1 MIGGWSVLQSKQVS
15 PKINNHLLCVLCQ
28 PANMRSLCPLYNK
41 SFVLWPHPPLPF
53 HTNYLI
59 IDSIRCPISIII
71 IFSLTLLAKQ
81 TYTNW
86 TQYFFMCNVNL
97 THIQYVLKN
106 IKISMIWWWFLYT
119 RASFTHVHTLRLL
132 PVFEKNRQIK
142 LHHKA
147 RFLG

>member
-1 MIGGWSVLQSKQVS
+1 MCLMPACQHAVLMSFIQQKFC
-15 PKINNHLLCVLCQ
+15 LLTT
-28 PANMRSLCPLYNK
+28 
-41 SFVLWPHPPLPF
+41 PPLPF

-59 IDSIRCPISIII
+59 IDSIRCAISIII

-147 RFLG
+147 RFLGY

>member
-1 MIGGWSVLQSKQVS
+1 MIYYVSYASLPTCGPYVLYTTK
-15 PKINNHLLCVLCQ
+15 VL
-28 PANMRSLCPLYNK
+28 
-41 SFVLWPHPPLPF
+41 SFDHPPPLPF

-59 IDSIRCPISIII
+59 IDSIRCAISIII

>member
-1 MIGGWSVLQSKQVS
+1 MIYYVSYTSLPTCGPYVLYTTK
-15 PKINNHLLCVLCQ
+15 VL
-28 PANMRSLCPLYNK
+28 
-41 SFVLWPHPPLPF
+41 SFDHPPLPF

-59 IDSIRCPISIII
+59 IDSIRCAISIII

>member
-1 MIGGWSVLQSKQVS
+1 MIYYVSYASLPTCGPYVLYTTKVLSFDPPPTLSV
-15 PKINNHLLCVLCQ
+15 
-28 PANMRSLCPLYNK
+28 
-41 SFVLWPHPPLPF
+41 
-53 HTNYLI
+53 HTNYCI
-59 IDSIRCPISIII
+59 IDSIRCAISIIR

-81 TYTNW
+81 TSTNW

-97 THIQYVLKN
+97 IHIQYVLKN
-106 IKISMIWWWFLYT
+106 IKISMIWWGFLYT
-119 RASFTHVHTLRLL
+119 RASFTYLHTLRLL